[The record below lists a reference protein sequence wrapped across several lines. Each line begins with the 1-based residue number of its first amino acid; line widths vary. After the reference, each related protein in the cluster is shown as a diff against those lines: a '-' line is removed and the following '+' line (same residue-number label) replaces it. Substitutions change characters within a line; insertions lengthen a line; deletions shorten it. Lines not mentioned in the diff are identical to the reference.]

1 MQKNRH
7 LMLTSLLLVSG
18 GAFAFGLLIGY
29 PGWTIAV
36 ALFGWALYQVKQF
49 NRLSDWLLDRDE
61 LTEPPESVGHWGE
74 MFDELSRLSR
84 RQESRES
91 LLRNVIN
98 RFQESTA
105 ALPDAIV
112 IIDANNNLE
121 WWNNSAN
128 RLLGLN
134 DRSDRGKPIMN
145 LLRDPRFIRYFKR
158 EDYSDPI
165 TLPSPSQSE
174 IQIQYQIT
182 PFGDGDRLLVAR
194 DVTRLKRLEQ
204 TRQDFVANASHELRT
219 PLTVVRGYLETF
231 LDQELPPPL
240 ARGLGSMQQQA
251 RRMENLVS
259 DLLLLSRLEASHH
272 ISDEQPIQIHNMLQN
287 IMEGAEQLSKT
298 KGGHEFVLQL
308 DDEHDLL
315 GQELELHSA
324 FSNLVYNAV
333 RYTPEGG
340 RIRIR
345 WSYDKDGGHFSV
357 KDNGPGIES
366 LHLPRLTERFYR
378 VDESRSSASG
388 GTGLGL
394 AIVKHVL
401 ARHGGQLTIK
411 SKVNKGSNFTCH
423 FPTELVI
430 EKESD
435 PDEPLLIEQKYDNRS
450 STSNQST
457 HLS

>member
-7 LMLTSLLLVSG
+7 SMLTSLLLVSG
-18 GAFAFGLLIGY
+18 TAFAVGFIIGF
-29 PGWTIAV
+29 PGWLVAI

-49 NRLSDWLLDRDE
+49 NRLSEWLLNRE
-61 LTEPPESVGHWGE
+61 ESSEPPESSAHWGE
-74 MFDELSRLSR
+74 LFDELSRVKR
-84 RQESRES
+84 RQESREN
-91 LLRNVIN
+91 LLRNVIS
-98 RFQESTA
+98 RFQESTT

-121 WWNNSAN
+121 WWNTSAN
-128 RLLGLN
+128 RLLGFN
-134 DRSDRGKPIMN
+134 DHSDRGKPVMN

-158 EDYSDPI
+158 ADYTDPI
-165 TLPSPSQSE
+165 TLPSPAYTN
-174 IQIQYQIT
+174 IQVQFQIT

-194 DVTRLKRLEQ
+194 DVTQLKRLEQ

-219 PLTVVRGYLETF
+219 PLTVIRGYLETF
-231 LDQELPPPL
+231 MEQDLPSPL
-240 ARGLGSMQQQA
+240 VRGLGTMNQQA

-272 ISDEQPIQIHNMLQN
+272 ISDEQPLQVQKIVQQIMDS
-287 IMEGAEQLSKT
+287 AEQLSQS
-298 KGGHEFVLQL
+298 KGGHEFVLEI
-308 DDEHDLL
+308 DDENDLL
-315 GQELELHSA
+315 GQELEIHSA
-324 FSNLVYNAV
+324 FSNLIYNAV
-333 RYTPEGG
+333 RYTPPEG

-345 WSYDKDGGHFSV
+345 WWKDIEGGHFSV
-357 KDNGPGIES
+357 KDNGNGIES
-366 LHLPRLTERFYR
+366 IHLPRLTERFYR

-423 FPTELVI
+423 FP
-430 EKESD
+430 KEMVVKAD
-435 PDEPLLIEQKYDNRS
+435 REFGDDEPITVERPAQINS
-450 STSNQST
+450 SE
-457 HLS
+457 HPPL

>member
-7 LMLTSLLLVSG
+7 SMLSSLLLVSG
-18 GAFAFGLLIGY
+18 SAFVFGFMIGQ
-29 PGWTIAV
+29 PGWTVAIAV
-36 ALFGWALYQVKQF
+36 FLWELYQIKQF
-49 NRLSDWLLDRDE
+49 NRLSEWLLDRE
-61 LTEPPESVGHWGE
+61 EQSEPPESSGHWGE
-74 MFDELSRLSR
+74 VFDELSRISR
-84 RQESRES
+84 RQESREK

-98 RFQESTA
+98 RFQESTT

-112 IIDANNNLE
+112 IVDANNNLE
-121 WWNNSAN
+121 WWNTSAH

-134 DRSDRGKPIMN
+134 DSSDRGKPVMN

-158 EDYSDPI
+158 QDYSDPI
-165 TLPSPSQSE
+165 TLPSPAHSDL
-174 IQIQYQIT
+174 QIQFQIT

-194 DVTRLKRLEQ
+194 DVTRIRRLEQ

-219 PLTVVRGYLETF
+219 PLTVIRGYLETF
-231 LDQELPPPL
+231 LDQELPRPL
-240 ARGLGSMQQQA
+240 VRGLGSMHQQT

-272 ISDEQPIQIHNMLQN
+272 ISDEQPIQVHNMVQN
-287 IMEGAEQLSKT
+287 ILEGAEQLSQGR
-298 KGGHEFVLQL
+298 GGHQFVIEL
-308 DDEHDLL
+308 DDEHDLM
-315 GQELELHSA
+315 GQEIELHSA

-333 RYTPEGG
+333 RYTPAGG

-345 WSYDKDGGHFSV
+345 FWSDKDGGHFSV

-366 LHLPRLTERFYR
+366 IHLPRLTERFYR

-423 FPTELVI
+423 FPAESVI
-430 EKESD
+430 KKEVEVVD
-435 PDEPLLIEQKYDNRS
+435 DEPLIIHQEQSDNGS
-450 STSNQST
+450 SHPS
-457 HLS
+457 L